1 MPKWMSFALA
11 VVLLA
16 VMAACMPGSGNPTK
30 TGNFSNRGVA
40 GYGAAAGTYTI
51 TKLGTEIKTELKL
64 TGLKANTQY
73 VAHYHALGT
82 ASTTPCDSQGPIKT
96 DLGTVTSDASGAAT
110 FTNTTSAANI
120 VDLGVYINVH
130 EAANISVVPLC
141 ADVSALSF

>member
-1 MPKWMSFALA
+1 MAGAM
-11 VVLLA
+11 LLA
-16 VMAACMPGSGNPTK
+16 LAACMPGSGNPTK
-30 TGNFSNRGVA
+30 TGNFNNRGVA
-40 GYGAAAGTYTI
+40 GYTSAAGTYTI
-51 TKLGTEIKTELKL
+51 TKIGSQIKTELRL

-96 DLGTVTSDASGAAT
+96 DLGAVMSDASGAAT

-130 EAANISVVPLC
+130 EAANLSVVPLC